1 MSKYASKNFKMFS
14 LLVIATLSLS
24 TVTFGPMSA
33 LAQEYAQGLASSQGS
48 NQVGNGMHY
57 PCFAGN
63 QTSHRM
69 HNFGQRGNHTGFQF
83 GQGNHTGYRF
93 GQYGNHTGFPFGQYG
108 NRTGFRMNPCGPY
121 AGQTSNINPSQ
132 TLGVS
137 NSISIP
143 SWVKS
148 NAKFWSEGQVGDSDF
163 AQGMQYLMKQGIVKI
178 PPTQAAQSSSTQI
191 PSWVKSNAKFW
202 SEGQITDN
210 DFVKA
215 IQYLVSNGIIR
226 V

>member
-1 MSKYASKNFKMFS
+1 MPKFGLRDLRLIPLFM
-14 LLVIATLSLS
+14 ILSLS
-24 TVTFGPMSA
+24 LSGVTFGPLSVM
-33 LAQEYAQGLASSQGS
+33 AQDASQGTSPPPGS
-48 NQVGNGMHY
+48 NLWPGMHY
-57 PCFAGN
+57 PCFSGNAN

-69 HNFGQRGNHTGFQF
+69 HNFGQY
-83 GQGNHTGYRF
+83 GNHTGYRF
-93 GQYGNHTGFPFGQYG
+93 GQYGNHTGFAPGQFG
-108 NRTGFRMNPCGPY
+108 NRTGFKMMNPCILQSSNKIG
-121 AGQTSNINPSQ
+121 NINPPTTQGATSS
-132 TLGVS
+132 G
-137 NSISIP
+137 ISIP

-148 NAKFWSEGQVGDSDF
+148 NAKFWSEGQLGDSDF

-178 PPTQAAQSSSTQI
+178 PPTQSAQSSSSQI

-202 SEGQITDN
+202 SEGQITDD